1 MDDFE
6 QEWISPILEVYKKD
20 TQIDEVSIILGLN
33 PVGQS
38 ICRRLYENNR
48 FETVFVFNSPS
59 FSTWTRY
66 PTEMK
71 PPVVP
76 VQAMISND
84 LMLVFGDVIIR
95 EYEWVVDM
103 LFYLR
108 GNVPTR
114 FVIALLTHD
123 GATCGQVMSSKG
135 NRLLNRME
143 IPLGKSDFYDGLA
156 APLLSIG
163 PVAGLD
169 PVALFLEISTNTD
182 PILQVD
188 DIVIHQGD
196 VDKGLALLDKGL
208 DLNMS
213 GIPEHGSETS

>member
-1 MDDFE
+1 MVDFE

-20 TQIDEVSIILGLN
+20 TQINEMSIILGLN
-33 PVGQS
+33 PIGQS
-38 ICRRLYENNR
+38 ICRRLYEHNP

-76 VQAMISND
+76 VQAMISDD
-84 LMLVFGDVIIR
+84 LMLIFGDVIIR
-95 EYEWVVDM
+95 EYEWTTDM

-108 GNVPTR
+108 GKVPTR
-114 FVIALLTHD
+114 FVIALMTHD
-123 GATCGQVMSSKG
+123 AATCGQVMSSKG
-135 NRLLNRME
+135 NRLLKR
-143 IPLGKSDFYDGLA
+143 IGVPLGKSDFYDGLA

-169 PVALFLEISTNTD
+169 PIVLFLERSAETD

-188 DIVIHQGD
+188 DMTIHQGD

-213 GIPEHGSETS
+213 GVPGYGSESS